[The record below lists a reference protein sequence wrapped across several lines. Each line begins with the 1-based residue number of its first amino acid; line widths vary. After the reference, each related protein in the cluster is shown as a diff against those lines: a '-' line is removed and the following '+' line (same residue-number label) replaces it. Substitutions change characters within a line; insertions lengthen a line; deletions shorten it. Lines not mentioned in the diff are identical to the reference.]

1 MQITE
6 RMNTDVEL
14 KLQTNR
20 ILAPNSLTSWLL
32 KFSKF
37 RVMGGQGGGWGVG
50 VSVGVWRNGTH
61 DQKGGRLMKEVE
73 NLGLSLSLL

>member
-1 MQITE
+1 MCAGIECEQIIE

-32 KFSKF
+32 KFSNLELS
-37 RVMGGQGGGWGVG
+37 GNGGWGMGVEMGVEVG
-50 VSVGVWRNGTH
+50 VGWRAMEHMIGRE
-61 DQKGGRLMKEVE
+61 GGL
-73 NLGLSLSLL
+73 